1 MGISKT
7 NNQERFEVGSLL
19 TITDHLEALNVA
31 NATLARIES
40 QLTKASDKASDWYIR
55 ATTAHKTWHWFRTQI
70 CGQLSVLRQKEKERN
85 INLHISKDQ
94 FLIQALRQRVTAE
107 EFEQCVLIANEKATS
122 GLSEFIQDNNE
133 D

>member
-1 MGISKT
+1 MGISKA
-7 NNQERFEVGSLL
+7 NNQERIDVGSLL

-31 NATLARIES
+31 NATLDRIES
-40 QLTKASDKASDWYIR
+40 QLTKASNKASDWYIR
-55 ATTAHKTWHWFRTQI
+55 ATTAHKTWHWIRTQI

-85 INLHISKDQ
+85 INLHISKDH

-122 GLSEFIQDNNE
+122 VHSGFIQDNE